1 MIEIQYWLE
10 EHKKQ
15 IIILLGSILGIVI
28 GFLVYYCIHYNEIRK
43 EKRNIENIPIE
54 LSLKK
59 EDKVEKREEQEKI
72 LVTVDLKGA
81 VKNPGVYEVEE
92 GKRIQDVIEMASGLN
107 ENADISM
114 INLSKKVT
122 DEMVIIIYT
131 KEEIENLNKKE
142 TEKSMQN
149 TCPETPI
156 INDGCINIQQPQEE
170 NKENKKISINE
181 ANIEELMTLPGIGES
196 KAQAII
202 KYREEN
208 GAFQTIEEIKNV
220 SGIGE
225 AVFAKMESYIIV

>member
-1 MIEIQYWLE
+1 MIEISYWLE

-28 GFLVYYCIHYNEIRK
+28 GFLIYFCVHYTEIKNEK
-43 EKRNIENIPIE
+43 KKVGDIPIE
-54 LSLKK
+54 INLK
-59 EDKVEKREEQEKI
+59 EDERVVKEETEKTKI
-72 LVTVDLKGA
+72 IVDIKGA
-81 VKNPGVYEVEE
+81 VKNPGIYEVEE
-92 GKRIQDVIEMASGLN
+92 GKRIQDIIEMASGLN
-107 ENADISM
+107 ENADISL

-131 KEEIENLNKKE
+131 KEEIENLKKNN
-142 TEKSMQN
+142 TEGNEKT
-149 TCPETPI
+149 TCPEAPI
-156 INDGCINIQQPQEE
+156 INDACINHQEQTEIKEE
-170 NKENKKISINE
+170 NKKVSINE
-181 ANIEELMTLPGIGES
+181 ATLEQLMTLPGIGES

-225 AVFAKMESYIIV
+225 AVFAKIENYIIV

>member
-1 MIEIQYWLE
+1 MIEIRYWIE

-15 IIILLGSILGIVI
+15 IITFLGLILGITL
-28 GFLVYYCIHYNEIRK
+28 GFLIYYCIHYNEISK
-43 EKRNIENIPIE
+43 EKRNIEDIPIE

-59 EDKVEKREEQEKI
+59 EEKI
-72 LVTVDLKGA
+72 EKKEEKIIVTVDIKGA

-131 KEEIENLNKKE
+131 KEEIENLNRKE

-181 ANIEELMTLPGIGES
+181 ANIEKLMTLPGIGES

-225 AVFAKMESYIIV
+225 AVFAKMENYIIV